1 MRLRQRRGTVI
12 AICLLALIIVVNYH
26 YNSSDRI
33 NNNNNNNNN
42 NSSNNNNSKR
52 YLQSQLQLNI
62 SSIVKKGDQKEAV
75 SAKDSNGNDRNNNND
90 NNSNNNLKRK
100 KIILL
105 YSTWFDHQY
114 WGSFKGDLL
123 HSEFT
128 HCRLSKHCIATYNK
142 SLINIADA
150 LLFHGRDLEPNNNY
164 RANVLQDL
172 RKAAPSKQKWI
183 FLSHE
188 TPHWDVNNVYKPYD
202 GIFNWTATFSRESDV
217 FIPYKGYFKFEKPK
231 EVTKINYAK
240 GKTRLVA
247 WAVSNCMETRENY
260 ALELQR
266 YINLTVYGY
275 CGKNFKNH
283 GDCRRGEQYAVNA
296 GSCAKVMA
304 SYKFYLAF
312 ENAFCHDWVTE
323 KYWRTMTQNIVPV
336 VMGANYDEGAAIPG
350 SFIDVSDFNS
360 IKELADYLLYLDK
373 NDDEYNKYFAWKT
386 KYGLERG
393 SFYCTVCHE
402 LNSEKFQKKSQVVL
416 SEVHSVKNNCVRY
429 KYKEEKI
436 KRMIQESR
444 NSDLRKGSTEKDNLR
459 GKVKK
464 INGD

>member
-12 AICLLALIIVVNYH
+12 AICLFALIIFVNYR
-26 YNSSDRI
+26 YNSSNRI
-33 NNNNNNNNN
+33 SN
-42 NSSNNNNSKR
+42 NSSSNNSNSKK

-62 SSIVKKGDQKEAV
+62 SSIAKEGDQKVAV
-75 SAKDSNGNDRNNNND
+75 SAKDSNDKSNNNDSNNNNNS
-90 NNSNNNLKRK
+90 NNSNNNNNNSKKK

-123 HSEFT
+123 RSEFT
-128 HCRLSKHCIATYNK
+128 HCRLSKNCIATYNK

-150 LLFHGRDLEPNNNY
+150 LLFHGRDLEPKNNY

-172 RKAAPSKQKWI
+172 RKTAPAKQKWI

-202 GIFNWTATFSRESDV
+202 GIFNWTATFSRDSDV
-217 FIPYKGYFKFEKPK
+217 FIPYKGYFKFDNPK
-231 EVTKINYAK
+231 EVTKINYPK

-247 WAVSNCMETRENY
+247 WAVSNCLETRQNY

-283 GDCRRGEQYAVNA
+283 GDCRREQQSAVNV
-296 GSCAKVMA
+296 GSCAQEMA

-323 KYWRTMTQNIVPV
+323 KYWRTVTQNIVPV
-336 VMGANYDEGAAIPG
+336 VMGANYDKGAAIPG

-402 LNSEKFQKKSQVVL
+402 LNSEKFLKKSQVVL
-416 SEVHSVKNNCVRY
+416 SEAHSVKNNCVRY
-429 KYKEEKI
+429 KYREEKI

-444 NSDLRKGSTEKDNLR
+444 SGDLKKGSTEKASIR
-459 GKVKK
+459 EKV
-464 INGD
+464 

>member
-1 MRLRQRRGTVI
+1 MRLRWRRGTVI
-12 AICLLALIIVVNYH
+12 AICLLALIIVVIYH
-26 YNSSDRI
+26 YHSSNWINSNSSNNNDISKKYLQSQWQVRHGFI
-33 NNNNNNNNN
+33 VKKGDQREAVSAKNSNNNDNDNDKNNNNNNNKNHDDD
-42 NSSNNNNSKR
+42 SK
-52 YLQSQLQLNI
+52 
-62 SSIVKKGDQKEAV
+62 KKKV
-75 SAKDSNGNDRNNNND
+75 
-90 NNSNNNLKRK
+90 
-100 KIILL
+100 ILL
-105 YSTWFDHQY
+105 YSTWFSHQY

-123 HSEFT
+123 RSEFT
-128 HCRLSKHCIATYNK
+128 HCRLSKNCIATYNK

-150 LLFHGRDLEPNNNY
+150 LLFHGRDVETNNNY

-172 RKAAPSKQKWI
+172 RKTAPAKQKWI

-188 TPHWDVNNVYKPYD
+188 TPHWDLNVYKPYD

-217 FIPYKGYFKFEKPK
+217 FIPYEAGYFKFDKPK
-231 EVTKINYAK
+231 EVAKINYAK

-247 WAVSNCMETRENY
+247 WAVSNCLETRQNY

-283 GDCRRGEQYAVNA
+283 GDCRRGEQYAVNE

-393 SFYCTVCHE
+393 RFYCKVCHE
-402 LNSEKFQKKSQVVL
+402 LNSEKFQKRSQVVL
-416 SEVHSVKNNCVRY
+416 SEAYSVKNYCAQYQYR
-429 KYKEEKI
+429 EEKI
-436 KRMIQESR
+436 KRMTQESR
-444 NSDLRKGSTEKDNLR
+444 NVDLK
-459 GKVKK
+459 
-464 INGD
+464 